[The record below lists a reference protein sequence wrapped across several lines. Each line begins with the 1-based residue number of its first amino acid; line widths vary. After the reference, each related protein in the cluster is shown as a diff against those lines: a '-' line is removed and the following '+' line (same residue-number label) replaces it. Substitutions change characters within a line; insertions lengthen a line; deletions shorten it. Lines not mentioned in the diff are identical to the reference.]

1 MPVIRNN
8 FDASQF
14 DAYVDGAV
22 AGSLHY
28 RILNGQMWLLDL
40 EVDHEHRNLGLKNL
54 LVQKALTEAH
64 RRRLS
69 VLPFCHDA
77 RKHIIAH
84 PVYIQLVPQEQRK
97 RLLKTVEPRRR
108 SGTGRTP
115 KIRQQGAVKSAPAAA
130 RTAAAGKR

>member
-8 FDASQF
+8 FDESKF

-40 EVDHEHRNLGLKNL
+40 VVDAEYHGSRSSGLKDA
-54 LVQKALTEAH
+54 LVQKALTDAH

-69 VLPFCHDA
+69 VLPFCHES
-77 RKHIIAH
+77 RKHIVSH
-84 PVYIQLVPQEQRK
+84 PAYIRLVPSTQRK
-97 RLLKTVEPRRR
+97 RFLKSVDSRHQTGTRRFR
-108 SGTGRTP
+108 QQSGGRT
-115 KIRQQGAVKSAPAAA
+115 AVPASTGG
-130 RTAAAGKR
+130 R